1 MISRSK
7 VILIALAAALIV
19 TIMPASVFAEGSVT
33 YKGES
38 KGFEVGPGSAD
49 SETDLFDGFK
59 GMVPGDELKDRVTVK
74 NGSGKKVKI
83 YMRAL
88 ASDKKSE
95 EFLSQLT
102 LTVKQ
107 GERTITDGDASE
119 QKGLGSWQLLGNYGS
134 GKESTLDVTVS
145 APIEMSDEY
154 QDRTGE
160 IKWQFKAEAPV
171 DKDDDDPAYDDDPED
186 KDDNGGK
193 DDKDGKDGGSQS
205 KPKTGDSNGLIAF
218 IAIAVSATIALSY
231 VIRKRS

>member
-1 MISRSK
+1 
-7 VILIALAAALIV
+7 
-19 TIMPASVFAEGSVT
+19 
-33 YKGES
+33 
-38 KGFEVGPGSAD
+38 
-49 SETDLFDGFK
+49 
-59 GMVPGDELKDRVTVK
+59 
-74 NGSGKKVKI
+74 
-83 YMRAL
+83 
-88 ASDKKSE
+88 
-95 EFLSQLT
+95 
-102 LTVKQ
+102 
-107 GERTITDGDASE
+107 
-119 QKGLGSWQLLGNYGS
+119 
-134 GKESTLDVTVS
+134 
-145 APIEMSDEY
+145 MSDEY